1 MRTAT
6 TADERAQTAWSAD
19 PPPHAH
25 PELVTQGRQL
35 PGLEPFT
42 FYAAKTVPAS
52 AYLHTTR
59 HAPGPDG
66 LTPAQRAQRRRLARL
81 ARSRIG
87 VSA

>member
-6 TADERAQTAWSAD
+6 TAGARTAWSAD

-52 AYLHTTR
+52 AHLHTR